1 MLAEQLFQP
10 GDKGQN
16 ITTKQTEM
24 RLQNDQ
30 KDLKSIIDERYK
42 QAIKDIC
49 RSLIERGYDH
59 GN

>member
-1 MLAEQLFQP
+1 MLVEQSFQP
-10 GDKGQN
+10 DDKGQN

-42 QAIKDIC
+42 QAIKDVC
-49 RSLIERGYDH
+49 RSLTEHR
-59 GN
+59 